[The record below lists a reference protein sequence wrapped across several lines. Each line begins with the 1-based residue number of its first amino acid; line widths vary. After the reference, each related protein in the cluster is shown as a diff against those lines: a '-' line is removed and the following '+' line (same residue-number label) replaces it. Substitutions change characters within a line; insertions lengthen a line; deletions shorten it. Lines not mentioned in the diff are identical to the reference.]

1 MKYYLLREEETLGP
15 FSVEA
20 LLEEEI
26 NPNTWVKREDWSGWK
41 KVSNI
46 PELIGHI
53 EEPTVMKSKKS
64 SVVTDTVK
72 AFLADEGLP
81 PELLGQSGDTKEDT
95 GFEEEIDKQSTI
107 DKIYSFISS
116 QIDKFL
122 EKYEGVDDPNILVSK
137 TRALRSWY
145 KSLSRVQQKSLSF
158 AISCILIFM
167 LISLFASSWYWG
179 YRVLRFW
186 IAFVALNQV
195 SAINKVVSYITDI
208 VVLFTMVFLPKSIK
222 QIIANLS
229 RNILNIVIALLL
241 NVFIAPV
248 YILYLVYLFF
258 TNQSENLDTEIEI
271 DEI

>member
-1 MKYYLLREEETLGP
+1 MKYYLLKEEETLGP

-41 KVSNI
+41 KVSSI
-46 PELIGHI
+46 PELIVHL
-53 EEPTVMKSKKS
+53 EEPSIPQSKSASALK
-64 SVVTDTVK
+64 DTLK
-72 AFLADEGLP
+72 TILADEGLP
-81 PELLGQSGDTKEDT
+81 PELLGQSEDAKE
-95 GFEEEIDKQSTI
+95 GSENEEEIDKQSTI
-107 DKIYSFISS
+107 DKIYSFISG
-116 QIDKFL
+116 QIDKYL
-122 EKYEGVDDPNILVSK
+122 DRYDGVDDPNILVSK
-137 TRALRSWY
+137 TRASRLWY

-158 AISCILIFM
+158 AISCVLIFM
-167 LISLFASSWYWG
+167 LISLIASSWYWG

-222 QIIANLS
+222 QVIANLS
-229 RNILNIVIALLL
+229 RNILNIIIALLL
-241 NVFIAPV
+241 NMFIAPI

-258 TNQSENLDTEIEI
+258 TNQSENLDTEIEV
-271 DEI
+271 DEV